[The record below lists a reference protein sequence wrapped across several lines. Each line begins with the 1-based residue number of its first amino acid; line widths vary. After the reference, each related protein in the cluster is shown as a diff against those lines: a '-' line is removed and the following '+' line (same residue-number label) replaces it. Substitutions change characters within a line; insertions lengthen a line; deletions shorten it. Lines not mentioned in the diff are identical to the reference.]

1 MVTDR
6 LALPNWPRSPASG
19 GHWLAGGYML
29 SSRIWRCTADCRST
43 HACTLQAEIRYA
55 CRREL
60 AATAV
65 DVVAR
70 RIRLAFLNTYA
81 ATEALPRIIE
91 VMAAELKWDKKV
103 RRAQQTQTV
112 NVQEAARQLKM
123 GMDFIDNE
131 MGQMVRGKALTETPI
146 NLTHEE
152 MQQAKRKF
160 AMLDK
165 SNRGEQKAIK
175 ALCYE

>member
-1 MVTDR
+1 
-6 LALPNWPRSPASG
+6 
-19 GHWLAGGYML
+19 
-29 SSRIWRCTADCRST
+29 
-43 HACTLQAEIRYA
+43 
-55 CRREL
+55 
-60 AATAV
+60 
-65 DVVAR
+65 
-70 RIRLAFLNTYA
+70 LAFLNTYA